1 MASHREQVLSALFAR
16 LQGVPDAT
24 VRRNEALPVS
34 VPAGGL
40 IILRD
45 GDPGEPDVTLNPRT
59 EYYTHRAEIEAFVTQ
74 PVGGGGEEE
83 LDALLSWLSVKLS
96 IDRSLGGLAE
106 NLTWSAP
113 ETSVLAIE
121 GAAPILTARITVTI
135 EYLVSDPLAA

>member
-1 MASHREQVLSALFAR
+1 MTSKREQALSALFAR
-16 LQGVPDAT
+16 LQGVAGAT
-24 VRRNEALPVS
+24 VRRNEALPQTA
-34 VPAGGL
+34 PAGGL
-40 IILRD
+40 VILRD

-83 LDALLSWLSVKLS
+83 LDALFSWLSAKLN